1 MRFSSSRSE
10 LTMSRHH
17 PLATSLED
25 LLTKLAG
32 NLLDGLVVYFE
43 HFQVFGYC
51 GHVSGNID
59 EALKT

>member
-10 LTMSRHH
+10 LIMSCHH
-17 PLATSLED
+17 RLATYLED

-32 NLLDGLVVYFE
+32 NPLDGMVVYFE
-43 HFQVFGYC
+43 RFQVFGYC
-51 GHVSGNID
+51 GHVGGNID